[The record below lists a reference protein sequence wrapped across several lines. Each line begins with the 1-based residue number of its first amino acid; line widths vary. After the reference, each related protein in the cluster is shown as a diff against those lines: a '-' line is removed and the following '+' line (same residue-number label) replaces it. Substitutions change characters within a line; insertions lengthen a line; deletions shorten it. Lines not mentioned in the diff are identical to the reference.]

1 MEKIVSAGLLVVW
14 LAVVNGASVCTW
26 NSKTGAHFDLRP
38 LIKSAGSTD
47 SYKITDGDIPCT
59 PETEPSFNYAW
70 NFCSNVPSGAL
81 PEECKAV
88 GKNAAVLQ
96 YANYGEGERYCYIVG
111 HYDQYSTEL
120 TYSLLDAKDPSKG
133 VSLKYP
139 TGENCDLTPRSAT
152 IDVMCGNTALSIISA
167 QEPTTCQY
175 HMVMKSYYGCPTECP
190 ITSNGLCNS
199 HGHCSYDAKAK
210 QSYCYCNDGWY
221 GAACDTKDS
230 GVTAYDG
237 FSVQL
242 GLLITLLV
250 VALGL
255 TGGMV
260 YLSLRIGEFR
270 KQQIESH
277 YKSLP
282 GGENEMVETVSFR

>member
-1 MEKIVSAGLLVVW
+1 MQGIVSIVLFVTSLVV
-14 LAVVNGASVCTW
+14 ASGAPSCTW
-26 NSKTGAHFDLRP
+26 NSKAGAHFDLRP
-38 LIKSAGSTD
+38 LTKPGGAAD
-47 SYKITDGDIPCT
+47 AYRITDGDIPCT
-59 PETEPSFNYAW
+59 PETEPSFNYIW
-70 NFCSNVPSGAL
+70 NFCANIPSAAL

-88 GKNAAVLQ
+88 GKNAVVLQ
-96 YANYGEGERYCYIVG
+96 YASYAENDRHCYIVG

-120 TYSLLDAKDPSKG
+120 TYNLLDVKNPAKG
-133 VSLKYP
+133 ISLKYP

-152 IDVMCGNTALSIISA
+152 IDVLCANTPTTIISA

-175 HMVMKSYYGCPTECP
+175 HMTMKSYHGCPTECP

-199 HGHCSYDAKAK
+199 HGHCAYDAKAK
-210 QSYCYCNDGWY
+210 QSYCYCNEGWY
-221 GAACDTKDS
+221 GPACDTKDS
-230 GVTAYDG
+230 GVSMYDG

-250 VALGL
+250 VALAL
-255 TGGMV
+255 TGGMI
-260 YLSLRIGEFR
+260 YLSLKIGEFR

-282 GGENEMVETVSFR
+282 GGENEMVETVNFR